1 MQEERKKKKV
11 FSRFPI
17 DIKYLTDIP
26 EYEIWE
32 DSLTYWHT
40 CDEQTIDECQ
50 KCKYKYLCGVSCAY
64 KSLSNK
70 GFTHKSNC
78 SDFEMILKGSLEYKF
93 IMGEI

>member
-1 MQEERKKKKV
+1 MQEERKQKIV

-32 DSLTYWHT
+32 DSLTYCT
-40 CDEQTIDECQ
+40 CDEQSIDECQ
-50 KCKYKYLCGVSCAY
+50 ICKNRYIYSAGCAY
-64 KSLSNK
+64 KALSKK

-78 SDFEMILKGSLEYKF
+78 SVFEMILKEFLEYKF